1 MPRVADPRRGGDASA
16 CRLSVSGGLVLLLL
30 FSAPAGAGEA
40 PGTTADAAVVER
52 SPNGSPFSTHR
63 ENYLIIG
70 PEDSPVAG
78 NTTSK
83 FQLSLKYDVGADW
96 YLAYGQRVYWDLTR
110 PSGPVLDINFEP
122 ELFYRWQPRSGFAE
136 RAGLAAAQFGFVH
149 ESNGK
154 RGADSRAWNR
164 FYVEPHFRWRGFFLE
179 PKLWAI
185 ISTDDQ
191 NRDIADYSGYA
202 DLAIGYE
209 TGSGQRYRL
218 TGRQGAQHGSVRF
231 DLSFPIQSML
241 PDNRM
246 RPYLYLQAWAG
257 YGETLLYYNLRTTAV
272 RLGLEFHP

>member
-1 MPRVADPRRGGDASA
+1 MSARRLVTPVG
-16 CRLSVSGGLVLLLL
+16 LLLVLFAALVVAEET
-30 FSAPAGAGEA
+30 SS
-40 PGTTADAAVVER
+40 TTTDGVVVER
-52 SPNGSPFSTHR
+52 APNGSPFSPHR
-63 ENYLIIG
+63 ANYLIIG

-83 FQLSLKYDVGADW
+83 FQLSLKYDLGADW

-122 ELFYRWQPRSGFAE
+122 ELFYRWRPRFESAE
-136 RAGLAAAQFGFVH
+136 RVGLAEMHLGFVH

-154 RGADSRAWNR
+154 RGADSRTWNR
-164 FYVEPHFRWRGFFLE
+164 VYLEPQFRWRGFFLE

-202 DLAIGYE
+202 DLAIGYK
-209 TGSGQRYRL
+209 TDSGQRYRL

-231 DLSFPIQSML
+231 DLSFPVQSL
-241 PDNRM
+241 SPENRM

>member
-1 MPRVADPRRGGDASA
+1 MPVPRVFNQRRGG
-16 CRLSVSGGLVLLLL
+16 SVSARRWATPAGLLLLL
-30 FSAPAGAGEA
+30 FTALVGAAE
-40 PGTTADAAVVER
+40 TTETTTEDAVRA
-52 SPNGSPFSTHR
+52 PNGSPFSPHR
-63 ENYLIIG
+63 ANYLIIG

-78 NTTSK
+78 NTTTK

-96 YLAYGQRVYWDLTR
+96 YLAYGQRVYWDITR

-122 ELFYRWQPRSGFAE
+122 ELFYRWRPRFELAE
-136 RAGLAAAQFGFVH
+136 RVGLVEAHLGFVH

-154 RGADSRAWNR
+154 RGPDSRAWNR
-164 FYVEPHFRWRGFFLE
+164 VYFEPQFRWRGFFLE
-179 PKLWAI
+179 PKFWAI

-202 DLAIGYE
+202 DLALGYE
-209 TGSGQRYRL
+209 TTSGQRYRL

-231 DLSFPIQSML
+231 DLSFPIQSLL
-241 PDNRM
+241 PEFRM

-272 RLGLEFHP
+272 RIGLEFHP